1 MKWLIKLE
9 SMLLFP
15 FPAVPVYVALL
26 LSSVSL
32 SPVWE
37 VSRGALQALAS
48 SRLCSLAQPRAPAAG
63 WQPDRLL
70 PDPVSS
76 ENNRGKKINQII
88 IITML
93 FYGCCNVLH
102 ELASN
107 SK

>member
-1 MKWLIKLE
+1 
-9 SMLLFP
+9 MLLFP
-15 FPAVPVYVALL
+15 FPVIPFYVALL
-26 LSSVSL
+26 LSSVRL

-70 PDPVSS
+70 PDRVSS
-76 ENNRGKKINQII
+76 KSYKKNNKKN
-88 IITML
+88 ML
-93 FYGCCNVLH
+93 FYECCNVLH

-107 SK
+107 SKQL